1 MFIIIAGGGKVGT
14 YLARALLVQDH
25 EVVVIEK
32 VPSKAQRMADIL
44 ESDVTMI
51 GDACDPLVLDQAGI
65 KRADVV
71 VADTGDDEDNLVICL
86 IAKKR
91 STARCIARV
100 NNPKNKAIFES
111 IDREKPITLVSST
124 EVILDAINDQVNTE
138 FSIITRLKDGAL
150 ELVKLGVPHDSPAN
164 GKRIVD
170 VGLPRSSIVV
180 AVDRKDTDLLIP
192 TGDTVL
198 QAGDQVIVMV
208 KRVNREDVRAALVGV
223 KTPASAH

>member
-14 YLARALLVQDH
+14 YLARALLTQDH

-44 ESDVTMI
+44 ESDVTVI

-65 KRADVV
+65 ERADVV

-91 STARCIARV
+91 SKARCIARV

-111 IDREKPITLVSST
+111 IDHDKPITLVSST

-170 VGLPRSSIVV
+170 IGMPRSSIVV
-180 AVDRKDTDLLIP
+180 AIDRKGTDLLIP
-192 TGDTVL
+192 TGDTEL
-198 QAGDQVIVMV
+198 QAGDHVIVMV
-208 KRVNREDVRAALVGV
+208 KKVNREDVRAALVGV
-223 KTPASAH
+223 KTPA

>member
-14 YLARALLVQDH
+14 YLARALLTQDH

-44 ESDVTMI
+44 ESAVTVI

-65 KRADVV
+65 ERADVV

-91 STARCIARV
+91 SKARCIARV

-111 IDREKPITLVSST
+111 IDHDKPITLVSST

-170 VGLPRSSIVV
+170 IGMPRSSIVV
-180 AVDRKDTDLLIP
+180 AIDRKGTDLLIP
-192 TGDTVL
+192 TGDTEL
-198 QAGDQVIVMV
+198 QAGDHVIVMV
-208 KRVNREDVRAALVGV
+208 KKVNREDVRAALVGV
-223 KTPASAH
+223 KTPA